1 MWVLTY
7 HSISNGPPP
16 LCIDAQRFA
25 EQLDF
30 LLAAGWQPCS
40 LNECITEL
48 GHGKATASRFA
59 VTFDDGYRDFSE
71 QALPILE
78 ARSIPATLFS
88 VASDQRDQLAGGI
101 DGARLLDREDLR
113 ALAEA
118 GIEIASHGI
127 DHVDLTQLDDNE
139 LGREVREGKARLAE
153 WVGRE
158 IENFAYPFGAW
169 NERVLD
175 SVAREYRAAFTTQLA
190 GVAASTAS
198 YAVPR
203 VDAFYLDNAGL
214 RQAIQNRNAD
224 RWLRTRRWLR
234 RVRGS
239 EPRRAIPKRAART
252 APARS
257 IAESSSCPPGRN
269 TTH

>member
-7 HSISNGPPP
+7 HSISNGPSP

-30 LLAAGWQPCS
+30 LLDAGWQPSS
-40 LNECITEL
+40 LNGCIAEL
-48 GHGKATASRFA
+48 RRGNAAASRFA
-59 VTFDDGYRDFSE
+59 VTFDDGYRDFAE

-78 ARSIPATLFS
+78 ARNIPATLFS
-88 VASDQRDQLAGGI
+88 VVSDQRDQLPGGI
-101 DGARLLDREDLR
+101 DGARLLGREDLR
-113 ALAEA
+113 SLAEA

-127 DHVDLTQLDDNE
+127 DHVDLTRLDDTE
-139 LGREVREGKARLAE
+139 LEREVRGGKARLAE
-153 WVGRE
+153 WIGRD

-175 SVAREYRAAFTTQLA
+175 SVAQEYRAAFTTQLA
-190 GVAASTAS
+190 GVEASAAPHAI
-198 YAVPR
+198 PR
-203 VDAFYLDNAGL
+203 VDAFYLDNPGL

-234 RVRGS
+234 RARGN
-239 EPRRAIPKRAART
+239 EPRRAIPQRPSNAAAT
-252 APARS
+252 RS
-257 IAESSSCPPGRN
+257 IAESS
-269 TTH
+269 